1 MNNRNPDVNS
11 NTLLSRAMSSPEGL
25 EGKEQAPRA
34 RLLCLNQD
42 LDTSLQGLEI
52 VLSGQAQTIGRSS
65 ENTVHVPYQRISR
78 NHARIFPERGAWWI
92 EDLKST
98 NGVFINEER
107 ISRAAL
113 LRPGD
118 IVKIG
123 PIAFRYAYE
132 SLSPAPQEQ
141 ESATEFTRSG
151 SQRTVYGEDARVF
164 EMLKATRE
172 AEEDVP
178 PPPVLQEEDVKIIS
192 PSQRRNRIAR
202 YTLIALLAIGLPIG
216 AASLY
221 LHYQRTQEI
230 SEKVKEY
237 SKAFHGFLD
246 DYEVD
251 KPRLYAPPDVNKEI
265 DELSKFLN
273 NETDAQTKKYS
284 QSPELQVLRAQI
296 EFLKFE
302 RELDSLLKQQKI
314 GEARALVKS
323 MEDKLTP
330 KDQANNEQ
338 PRVLEQI
345 IDLVSLAEIVVEFK
359 QFSHDFPD
367 PMNSKRRPDRQGLE
381 TMNTG
386 YRDLTQKMQA
396 NDSILRTYHYFR
408 RMLNEVIENDVRRL
422 NRWNLRLRG
431 MKQP

>member
-11 NTLLSRAMSSPEGL
+11 NTVS
-25 EGKEQAPRA
+25 PRA

-42 LDTSLQGLEI
+42 LNTSLQGLEI

-118 IVKIG
+118 IVKVG

-164 EMLKATRE
+164 EMLEATRE

-178 PPPVLQEEDVKIIS
+178 PPPALQEEDAKVIS
-192 PSQRRNRIAR
+192 PSEGRNRIIR
-202 YTLIALLAIGLPIG
+202 YAVIVLLAIGLPIG

-251 KPRLYAPPDVNKEI
+251 KPRLYAPPDVNKDI

-284 QSPELQVLRAQI
+284 QSPELQALRAQI

-314 GEARALVKS
+314 SEARALVKS
-323 MEDKLTP
+323 TQGRLTP
-330 KDQANNEQ
+330 KEHANDEQ

-345 IDLVSLAEIVVEFK
+345 IDLLSLAEIIVEFK

-367 PMNSKRRPDRQGLE
+367 PTDDPLRRPDPQRLE
-381 TMNTG
+381 TMNTP
-386 YRDLTQKMQA
+386 YRDLTQKVQA
-396 NDSILRTYHYFR
+396 NDSLLRTTYRYFR
-408 RMLNEVIENDVRRL
+408 RILKEVIENDLRRF
-422 NRWNLRLRG
+422 NRWNLMLRG
-431 MKQP
+431 DRQQ